1 MQAQVV
7 HDTSVTAPP
16 AQPKR
21 PAVESVSQ
29 KTVASTN
36 NAGEPSPARIL
47 MEAFED
53 LRRRMATLEGRIVE
67 GSNVGEVARMAD
79 VLQRVE
85 DQLSQNVS
93 TTPKHASGK
102 LLFSFMVMI
111 AFGSGIL
118 IADHTPGL
126 QDSFEQVTVAV
137 SALWHTAFDWVGSLR
152 T

>member
-21 PAVESVSQ
+21 PAVEPVS
-29 KTVASTN
+29 KKAAASTN

-67 GSNVGEVARMAD
+67 GSNAGEVARMAD

-85 DQLSQNVS
+85 DQLTQS
-93 TTPKHASGK
+93 TSTMPKHASGK
-102 LLFSFMVMI
+102 LLFSLLVLA

-126 QDSFEQVTVAV
+126 QDGLEQVTVAV
-137 SALWHTAFDWVGSLR
+137 SALWHTAFDWVGNLR